1 MRDVILNELK
11 LMALAGKTGENDYA
25 DFQLMSDDILF
36 DAYTTFKY
44 NEGWRHG
51 NNFKFDPSI
60 HESRFDPEHGEIVKK
75 EYRVRE
81 SYKMH
86 NYYKVVAESE
96 EEAILMVQNGDG
108 DWTDEGSDSEPFDW
122 KIVEPN
128 PTFTFP
134 VKK

>member
-1 MRDVILNELK
+1 MSMRNVILDELR
-11 LMALAGKTGENDYA
+11 LMALAGKTGENVYS
-25 DFQLMSDDILF
+25 DFLKMDDSVLF

-81 SYKMH
+81 SFKMH
-86 NYYKVVAESE
+86 NYYTVIAESK

-108 DWTDEGSDSEPFDW
+108 NWIDEGSESEPCEW
-122 KIVEPN
+122 KVMEL
-128 PTFTFP
+128 
-134 VKK
+134 